1 VDVASRLEQASV
13 AIGRGE
19 QATVVGAHVRIR
31 DVDTSQVEEYDIV
44 GSGQA
49 DPAAGRISSESPIG
63 SALLGRYEG
72 EVVDVETPIGT
83 RRLTILEVRRSEPFG
98 D

>member
-1 VDVASRLEQASV
+1 MDVASRLEQASV

-19 QATVVGAHVRIR
+19 QATVGTHVRIR
-31 DVDTSQVEEYDIV
+31 DGDASQVEEYDIV

-63 SALLGRYEG
+63 NALLGHYEG

-83 RRLTILEVRRSEPFG
+83 RRLTILEVRQSEPFF